1 MKPTITND
9 EGFKKFLQVIGTNLR
24 DAREKQNL
32 KIDTVAKAMKISGD
46 QLDQI
51 EKGQLDW
58 EVKLLGRMCEYYK
71 VSVKDIATDNQAS
84 NET

>member
-32 KIDTVAKAMKISGD
+32 KINTVAKAMKISGD

-51 EKGQLDW
+51 EKGQIDW
-58 EVKLLGRMCEYYK
+58 EVDLIGRLCLYYK
-71 VSVKDIATDNQAS
+71 VSVKDIATDNQVS
-84 NET
+84 DET